1 MLPSPSGR
9 SHQTIIMAKVLT
21 VKAVENLKAGATRR
35 EVPDA
40 HTPGLYL
47 VIQPSGRKSW
57 AVRTRHAGKPLKIT
71 LKALELVKARAEAVE
86 IIETVRAGKDPRTV
100 AADREAA
107 RPAAFAEIVDQ
118 YIERYAKPRKRTWL
132 HDQQDLGHLLPLWGK
147 RTAAEITRRD
157 VLAVIEA
164 KAKEAPVRAN
174 RLLAVLRKLF
184 NWAVQVDLLPASPAV
199 GIKPPTK
206 EKSRDRVLSDAE
218 LAAFWRAADAMG
230 EPWTSCF
237 RTLALTLQRLG
248 EVTGMTRQE
257 LDLDSDKPLW
267 TLAAGRVK
275 AGPVHDV
282 PLVQEVVALVRAM
295 PEIVVDGK
303 PSPLVFTFTGR
314 PLSALSAA
322 KRRVDGLMKLELGED
337 FQDWRLHD
345 LRRTGASNLARM
357 GVAIHVVAALLNHS
371 PGSTMGI
378 TAVYA
383 RHRYTEEKRRALE
396 AWTAH
401 VLGLVEDRA
410 SNVVR
415 IA

>member
-1 MLPSPSGR
+1 
-9 SHQTIIMAKVLT
+9 MAKTLT
-21 VKAVENLKAGATRR
+21 VKAVEKFKAGATRR

-57 AVRTRHAGKPLKIT
+57 AVRTRHARKPVKIT
-71 LKALELVKARAEAVE
+71 LKALDLVKARAEAAE
-86 IIETVRAGKDPRTV
+86 IIELARAGKDPRTV

-107 RPAAFAEIVDQ
+107 RPLTFAELVDQ
-118 YIERYAKPRKRTWL
+118 YIDRYAKPRKRTWK
-132 HDQQDLGHLLPLWGK
+132 HDRQDLDNVPWGK
-147 RTAAEITRRD
+147 RTASEITRRD

-184 NWAVQVDLLPASPAV
+184 NWAVQVDLLPASPAA

-206 EKSRDRVLSDAE
+206 ERSRDRVLSDAE
-218 LAAFWRAADAMG
+218 LAAFWRATAALG
-230 EPWTSCF
+230 EPWASCF

-248 EVTGMTRQE
+248 EVTGMTRPE

-267 TLAAGRVK
+267 TLSAGRVK
-275 AGPVHDV
+275 AGRVHDV
-282 PLVQEVVALVRAM
+282 PLVPEVVEIVRTR
-295 PEIVVDGK
+295 PEIVVAGK
-303 PSPLVFTFTGR
+303 GSPLVFTHSGR
-314 PLSALSAA
+314 QLSALSAA
-322 KRRVDGLMKLELGED
+322 KRRLDDLMRAELGED

-345 LRRTGASNLARM
+345 LRRTGASNLAKM
-357 GVAIHVVAALLNHS
+357 GVPIHVVAALLNHS

-383 RHRYTEEKRRALE
+383 RHRYSEEKRRALE
-396 AWTAH
+396 GWTAH
-401 VLGLVEDRA
+401 VLGLVEPRR
-410 SNVVR
+410 SNILTMHYVQK
-415 IA
+415 